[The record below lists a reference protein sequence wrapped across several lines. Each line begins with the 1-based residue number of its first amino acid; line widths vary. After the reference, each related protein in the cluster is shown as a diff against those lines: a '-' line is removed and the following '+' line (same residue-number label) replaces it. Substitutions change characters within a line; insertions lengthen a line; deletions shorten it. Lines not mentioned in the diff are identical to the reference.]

1 MSRRNR
7 CIPEMILVALLL
19 STLAPAALLAPAVEA
34 AVPGA
39 SQEGQPS
46 QAVQR
51 VRITAERF
59 YFTPSRIKVKK
70 GTIVEIVAE
79 SEDTSHGFH
88 IPAAGIEALIPARGK
103 GELRLRFEATQAGT
117 YIFECSRPC
126 GAGHNT
132 MRGVILV
139 EE

>member
-1 MSRRNR
+1 MYARNHGNR
-7 CIPEMILVALLL
+7 WITVVLGLFLV
-19 STLAPAALLAPAVEA
+19 STTVPAPLLAPVGPRFEPAQEA
-34 AVPGA
+34 
-39 SQEGQPS
+39 ERS
-46 QAVQR
+46 QAVET

-59 YFTPSRIKVKK
+59 SYTPSRIKVRK

-88 IPAAGIEALIPARGK
+88 IPAAAIDALIPARGK
-103 GELRLRFEATQAGT
+103 GELRLRFEAIRAGT

-132 MRGVILV
+132 MRGVLIV